1 MTTNVRAYLP
11 APLTFSPLLA
21 LLACAPLALLSRAPL
36 AAQSGPE
43 VARAWR
49 DAHGPEIVR
58 DFADLLS
65 YPNNAS
71 DTENI
76 RRTAATIRDRLRDA
90 GVEAELLDLDAETP
104 PIVYGRLDVPGATR
118 TLGLYVHY
126 DGQPADPSNWT
137 HAPWE
142 PTLYTRAMEAGGTAR
157 TLPEDG
163 EVIDPEWRIY
173 ARSAGDD
180 KAPIAALLPVL
191 HAFRDG
197 GVTPSSNLVFFFE
210 GEEEAGSDHLG
221 LYLERY
227 RDRIDDIDVWLFFD
241 GPAHQS
247 GRPQL
252 TFGVRGVTG
261 MEVTVYGSARSLH
274 SGHYGNWAPVPGQM
288 LAELLASMK
297 DPSGHVVVEGFY
309 DTVEPLGPEE
319 TAALEALPRYDDEL
333 KRELGLTWTEGE
345 PETLAQRLLL
355 PSLTVRGLSSGN
367 TGALARNVIPA
378 TATAALGIRLVKGND
393 PDHMIDLVEA
403 HIRAQGYHVV
413 QDDPDMATRLSHP
426 KIAKVTRG
434 SGYPAARTSMDDPS
448 VQEVIAAARAAAD
461 QAFGNGSLV
470 LTPALGGSLPLYLFS
485 EGLNRPFVNVPIA
498 NHDDNQHAPDENLRI
513 ANLWYAIELY
523 AQLLTM
529 PPRVIP

>member
-1 MTTNVRAYLP
+1 MTPNVRTHLTRVLTLAALVLP
-11 APLTFSPLLA
+11 G
-21 LLACAPLALLSRAPL
+21 APL
-36 AAQSGPE
+36 AAQAGPE

-49 DAHGPEIVR
+49 DAHGPGILR
-58 DFADLLS
+58 DFAELLS

-71 DTENI
+71 DPENI
-76 RRTAATIRDRLRDA
+76 RRTAGFIRDRLIGA
-90 GVEAELLDLDAETP
+90 GVEAELLELDAATP

-137 HAPWE
+137 HEPWE
-142 PTLYTRAMEAGGTAR
+142 PTLYTRAMEAGGTVR
-157 TLPEDG
+157 PLPQDG
-163 EVIDPEWRIY
+163 EAVDPEWRLY

-191 HAFRDG
+191 DAFRER
-197 GVTPSSNLVFFFE
+197 GVTPTSNLVFFFE

-221 LYLERY
+221 QYLDRY

-261 MEVTVYGSARSLH
+261 MEVTLYGPVRPLH

-297 DPSGHVVVEGFY
+297 DAEGRVLIDGFY

-319 TAALEALPRYDDEL
+319 QAALEALPRYDDQL
-333 KRELGLTWTEGE
+333 KRELGLMWTEGG
-345 PETLAQRLLL
+345 PETLAERLLL

-367 TGALARNVIPA
+367 TGRLARNVIPS

-393 PDHMIDLVEA
+393 PDHMVDLVEE
-403 HIRAQGYHVV
+403 HIRAQGYHIVR
-413 QDDPDMATRLSHP
+413 DDPDMATRLTWP

-434 SGYPAARTSMDDPS
+434 SGYPAARTSMDDPF
-448 VQEVIAAARAAAD
+448 VREVIGAARAAAD
-461 QAFGNGSLV
+461 EAFGDGSLV

-485 EGLNRPFVNVPIA
+485 DGLHKPFVNVPIA

-529 PPRVIP
+529 PRKVIP

>member
-1 MTTNVRAYLP
+1 MTSTPRSPLVAFVACAAALLLA
-11 APLTFSPLLA
+11 APLG
-21 LLACAPLALLSRAPL
+21 
-36 AAQSGPE
+36 AQSGPE

-49 DAHGPEIVR
+49 DAHGPGILR
-58 DFADLLS
+58 DFAEFLS

-71 DTENI
+71 DIENI
-76 RRTAATIRDRLRDA
+76 RRTATWIRDRLRA
-90 GVEAELLDLDAETP
+90 EGVESELLELDGTVP

-126 DGQPADPSNWT
+126 DGQPADPTNWT

-142 PTLYTRAMEAGGTAR
+142 PTLYTAAMEAGGTMR
-157 TLPEDG
+157 PLPRDG
-163 EVIDPEWRIY
+163 EPVDLEWRIY

-180 KAPIAALLPVL
+180 KAPIGALLPVL
-191 HAFRDG
+191 EAFRER
-197 GVTPSSNLVFFFE
+197 GVTPTSNLVFFFE

-221 LYLERY
+221 EYLDRY

-261 MEVTVYGSARSLH
+261 MEVTLFGPVRPLH

-288 LAELLASMK
+288 LAQLLASMK
-297 DPSGHVVVEGFY
+297 DEKGKVLIDGFY
-309 DTVEPLGPEE
+309 DTVEPLGPGEQ
-319 TAALEALPRYDDEL
+319 AALEALPSYDEEL
-333 KRELGLTWTEGE
+333 KRELGLMWTEGE
-345 PETLAQRLLL
+345 PQTLAERLLL

-367 TGALARNVIPA
+367 TGKLARNVIPSTA
-378 TATAALGIRLVKGND
+378 TATLGIRLVKGND
-393 PDHMIDLVEA
+393 PDHMVDLVEA
-403 HIRAQGYHVV
+403 HIRAQGYHIVRE
-413 QDDPDMATRLSHP
+413 DPDMATRLTYP
-426 KIAKVTRG
+426 KIAKVSRG
-434 SGYPAARTSMDDPS
+434 NGYPAARTSMDDPF
-448 VQEVIAAARAAAD
+448 VQEVISAARAAAD
-461 QAFGNGSLV
+461 QAFGSNSLV

-485 EGLNRPFVNVPIA
+485 DGLHKPFVNVPIA

-529 PPRVIP
+529 PRKVVP